1 MYPIATQLSGAK
13 GIKVK
18 DINYRNSLKNFSKA
32 ITKKTKI
39 IFIANPNNP
48 TGTYLT
54 KNELNEFVLK
64 LPKRI
69 LLVIDAAYAEYITKK
84 DYSSGEDLV
93 KRNNNVIMTR
103 TFSKIYGLAGL
114 RLGWAYSSKYIA
126 DIFNK
131 VRLPFNINIAAMKAG
146 TIALSDKSFY
156 MKSLKHNTYYLNWFT
171 KEIVKLGLVPIPSV
185 ANFILVKF
193 PNKGKY
199 SANKVNNF
207 LLSKGIILRKVDSYG
222 LKNFLRI
229 SMGRKNELT
238 KLIKYL
244 RIYFKKKL

>member
-1 MYPIATQLSGAK
+1 
-13 GIKVK
+13 
-18 DINYRNSLKNFSKA
+18 
-32 ITKKTKI
+32 
-39 IFIANPNNP
+39 
-48 TGTYLT
+48 
-54 KNELNEFVLK
+54 
-64 LPKRI
+64 
-69 LLVIDAAYAEYITKK
+69 
-84 DYSSGEDLV
+84 
-93 KRNNNVIMTR
+93 
-103 TFSKIYGLAGL
+103 
-114 RLGWAYSSKYIA
+114 
-126 DIFNK
+126 
-131 VRLPFNINIAAMKAG
+131 
-146 TIALSDKSFY
+146 
-156 MKSLKHNTYYLNWFT
+156 MKSLKHNTYYLNWFA